1 MFPLPIISNTNTAN
15 DHVVL
20 DVNFDAQSIGSSSVL
35 DSKGHVF
42 SKVGGGTSTVQN
54 DATKGKVMVFSGNTY
69 YTTPIVADLQ
79 LASHSFEVR
88 VVFKTAGSSGEQIV
102 FCTGD
107 YYTVP
112 TITAGFLL
120 TIFNNTGT
128 QLFCTDASGNFTRCI
143 FSYTGAT
150 WRDISFLWTPASK
163 QMLIKDNDS
172 NTIVGTYTVPNGIGD
187 GSQFTIGGSYLRGA
201 TTNTFVGSL
210 KSIKIYRY

>member
-20 DVNFDAQSIGSSSVL
+20 DVNFNSQSTGDASVL
-35 DSKGHVF
+35 DSKGHIF
-42 SKVGGGTSTVQN
+42 TKVGGGTSTVQN
-54 DATKGKVMVFSGNTY
+54 DATKGKVMVFNGNTY

-79 LASHSFEVR
+79 LASHVFEVR
-88 VVFKTAGSSGEQIV
+88 IVYKTAGSSGEQIA

-107 YYTVP
+107 YYSAQ
-112 TITAGFLL
+112 TITAGMLL

-128 QLFCTDASGNFTRCI
+128 QLFCTDSVGNFTRCI
-143 FSYTGAT
+143 FPYTGGT
-150 WRDISFLWTPASK
+150 WRDISFLWNPTSK
-163 QMLIKDNDS
+163 QMLIRDNDT
-172 NTIVGTYTVPNGIGD
+172 NTTIGTYTVSNGIGN

-201 TTNTFVGSL
+201 TINTFVGSI